1 MTDDPARQIR
11 KALMT
16 ITRHWDDTLEPVRRA
31 PGSHVQT
38 SKEAPLPIS
47 AHVLDVRAQCRSR
60 MASDCL
66 MVITERDLHTE
77 HLSGF
82 DIVAMADLLM
92 RHSDWLGQHEAA
104 AIVVW
109 ELEASADDL
118 KGIAAPHRKD
128 WMSLGI
134 CPLTVEAAVVVD
146 GEDTLEV
153 VGCTGTIR
161 AYPEA
166 DPYCDVCGIV
176 AVVSWWE
183 KMQFPEMDVMARLV
197 TAPELVEFVHQQFGQ
212 RIQEPTIR
220 KWVERGWITIASH
233 DDKGRILYDKAAV
246 AYAVTRRKVV
256 A

>member
-1 MTDDPARQIR
+1 
-11 KALMT
+11 
-16 ITRHWDDTLEPVRRA
+16 
-31 PGSHVQT
+31 
-38 SKEAPLPIS
+38 
-47 AHVLDVRAQCRSR
+47 
-60 MASDCL
+60 

-82 DIVAMADLLM
+82 DVVAMADLLM
-92 RHSDWLGQHEAA
+92 RHSEWLGEHEAA

-109 ELEASADDL
+109 ELEASARDL
-118 KGIAAPHRKD
+118 RGIAAPPRRD

-134 CPLTVEAAVVVD
+134 CPLIIE
-146 GEDTLEV
+146 GEGEP

-166 DPYCDVCGIV
+166 DPYCDSCGTV

-183 KMQFPEMDVMARLV
+183 KMQFPELDELARLV
-197 TAPELVEFVHQQFGQ
+197 TAPELVAFVHRQFGQ

-220 KWVERGWITIASH
+220 KWVERGWITIAAH

>member
-1 MTDDPARQIR
+1 MSDDPARQIR
-11 KALMT
+11 KALLT

-38 SKEAPLPIS
+38 SKNPPLPIS
-47 AHVLDVRAQCRSR
+47 AHVLDVRTQCRSR
-60 MASDCL
+60 MASTCL

-82 DIVAMADLLM
+82 DVVAMADLLI
-92 RHSDWLGQHEAA
+92 RHSGWLGEHEAA

-109 ELEASADDL
+109 ELEESARDL
-118 KGIAAPHRKD
+118 RGITAPHHRD

-134 CPLTVEAAVVVD
+134 CPLVIEAE
-146 GEDTLEV
+146 GEP

-166 DPYCDVCGIV
+166 DPYCDSCGTV

-183 KMQFPEMDVMARLV
+183 RMQFPELDELARLV
-197 TAPELVEFVHQQFGQ
+197 TAPELVAFVHQQFGQ

-220 KWVERGWITIASH
+220 KWVERGWISVAAH

>member
-1 MTDDPARQIR
+1 MTFELAGQIR
-11 KALMT
+11 KALLK
-16 ITRHWDDTLEPVRRA
+16 ITEHYDDTIQPARRA
-31 PGSHVQT
+31 PGSHVKT

-47 AHVLDVRAQCRSR
+47 ADILDKRMQCRAR
-60 MASDCL
+60 LAKWCWVTIRD
-66 MVITERDLHTE
+66 RDLHTE
-77 HLSGF
+77 NLSVWDVPG
-82 DIVAMADLLM
+82 MCDLLQ
-92 RHSDWLGQHEAA
+92 RHADWLSETEDGPLAQ
-104 AIVVW
+104 W
-109 ELEASADDL
+109 ELEASARDL
-118 KGIAAPHRKD
+118 RGIAVPHRKD

-134 CPLTVEAAVVVD
+134 CPLIIDAE
-146 GEDTLEV
+146 GEP

-166 DPYCDVCGIV
+166 DPYCDSCGTV

-183 KMQFPEMDVMARLV
+183 KMQFPEMDYMARLV

-220 KWVERGWITIASH
+220 KWVERGWITVASH